1 MTTLKNGDF
10 AGSSGKMPKESALS
24 GTALL
29 PKIPSAGAAELAA
42 ALSGSGG
49 GIALAFI
56 FSAFVNLLMLA
67 APLYMLQVYDRVLVS
82 RSVETLL
89 ALTLLLVGLYLSM
102 GLLDFARGRIMARVG
117 ARLQAGL
124 ESRVLSAAFRRL
136 SVAPHDTAAHAAE
149 RDLDAL
155 SRFWASQALLALFDL
170 PWTPLFFA
178 ALFIFHPWL
187 GCFAAGGGL
196 VLTLASW
203 ANQRATDPH
212 LQTATL
218 AGREADRLSGSL
230 RLEPDLIRAMGM
242 TEAASDRWRASRAFA
257 RVAGLAAADASGRW
271 SVTIRTFRLFLQS
284 AMLGLAAWLVLRE
297 QLSAGAMVA
306 ASILMGRALQPI
318 EQTVAHWSVFAHAR
332 QARARLSDLLGQVPL
347 DLPRTALP
355 RPAARLEVQGLT
367 VIPPGS
373 RAPTLRSVSFSLM
386 PGQVMGVIGPSGSG
400 KSTLAKALIGA
411 WRPIAG
417 HIRLDGATLD
427 QYDPE
432 RLGHWI
438 GYLPQKVALF
448 DGTIA
453 ENIARLQPGIDPHD
467 IIEAARAAGAHDM
480 ILRLPEGYD
489 TRLSFGA
496 GRLSGGQSQRIGL
509 ARAIFGDPVLLV
521 LDEPNASLDHD
532 GAEALN
538 QALRAARSTGAA
550 VLIMSHRPAAL
561 QECDLLLVLKDG
573 MVSAVG
579 PRDQVLRETV
589 KNASHLT
596 PTIARGRA

>member
-24 GTALL
+24 GTAHQ
-29 PKIPSAGAAELAA
+29 PKTPCAGAAELAVGV
-42 ALSGSGG
+42 SGSGG
-49 GIALAFI
+49 GIALAFV
-56 FSAFVNLLMLA
+56 FSAFVNLLMLS

-89 ALTLLLVGLYLSM
+89 ALTLLLVGLYLAM
-102 GLLDFARGRIMARVG
+102 GLLDFARGRIMTRVG

-124 ESRVLSAAFRRL
+124 ESRVLNAAFRRL
-136 SVAPHDTAAHAAE
+136 SVAPQDTAAHAAE

-155 SRFWASQALLALFDL
+155 SRFWASPALLALFDL

-187 GCFAAGGGL
+187 GCFAVGGGL

-203 ANQRATDPH
+203 ANQRATDPY

-230 RLEPDLIRAMGM
+230 RQEPELIRAMGM
-242 TEAASDRWRASRAFA
+242 AAAASDRWRASRAFA

-297 QLSAGAMVA
+297 ELSAGAMVA

-347 DLPRTALP
+347 DPPRTALP

-367 VIPPGS
+367 IIPPGS
-373 RAPTLRSVSFSLM
+373 RAPTLRAVSFSLM

-411 WRPIAG
+411 WRPVAG
-417 HIRLDGATLD
+417 QIRLDGATLD
-427 QYDPE
+427 QHDPE
-432 RLGHWI
+432 RLGRWI
-438 GYLPQKVALF
+438 GYLPQAVALF

-453 ENIARLQPGIDPHD
+453 ENIARLQPDIDPHD

-489 TRLSFGA
+489 TRLSFGS

-509 ARAIFGDPVLLV
+509 ARAIFGNPVLLV

-589 KNASHLT
+589 KNAGHLT
-596 PTIARGRA
+596 RNIAGASG